1 MRYDLLDSQRNVI
14 ILLARIL
21 LMVLFIMTGWGKM
34 VHFDGTTAYMAS
46 LGAPLPMVAAAIA
59 VIMEF
64 FVGILLVIGFY
75 TRPLAVLYAV
85 FVLGTALLGH
95 QYWTM
100 VDPERAANIINF
112 YKNISI
118 IGGLLLLAVTG
129 PGKYSVDGR

>member
-1 MRYDLLDSQRNVI
+1 MRYNLLDNQRDAI

-21 LMVLFIMTGWGKM
+21 LMVLFIITGWPKM
-34 VHFDGTTAYMAS
+34 MHFGGTVAYMTS
-46 LGAPLPMVAAAIA
+46 LGVPLPMAAAAVA

-64 FVGILLVIGFY
+64 FVGIMLIIGFY
-75 TRPLAVLYAV
+75 TRPLALLFAL

-100 VDPERAANIINF
+100 VDPERTGNMINF

>member
-1 MRYDLLDSQRNVI
+1 MRYNLLDNQRDAI

-21 LMVLFIMTGWGKM
+21 LILLFIFTGWTKM
-34 VHFDGTTAYMAS
+34 VHFAGTVAYMTS
-46 LGAPLPMVAAAIA
+46 LGVPLPMAAAAVA

-64 FVGILLVIGFY
+64 FVGILLIIGFY
-75 TRPLAVLYAV
+75 TRPLAVLLAL

-95 QYWTM
+95 PYWTM
-100 VDPERAANIINF
+100 VDPDRTANMLNF

>member
-1 MRYDLLDSQRNVI
+1 MRYNLLENQRNAI
-14 ILLARIL
+14 LLLARIL
-21 LMVLFIMTGWGKM
+21 LMVLFIITGWAKLT
-34 VHFDGTTAYMAS
+34 HFDGTTAYMTS

-75 TRPLAVLYAV
+75 TRPLALVYAV

-100 VDPERAANIINF
+100 VDPERTANMINF

-118 IGGLLLLAVTG
+118 IGGLLVLVVTG

>member
-1 MRYDLLDSQRNVI
+1 MRYNLLDNQRDAI

-21 LMVLFIMTGWGKM
+21 LMVLFIITGWAKM
-34 VHFDGTTAYMAS
+34 LHFDGTVAYMTS
-46 LGAPLPMVAAAIA
+46 LGAPVPMVAAAIA

-64 FVGILLVIGFY
+64 FVGIMLIIGFF
-75 TRPLAVLYAV
+75 TRPLALLYAL

-100 VDPERAANIINF
+100 VDPDRTANMINF